1 MTNINKAHFDVD
13 GDNLRLTMPIAKVDE
28 EKRIVSGF
36 ATLDN
41 IDRQGDV
48 LLSEASRKAF
58 ENFRGN
64 VRLMHQPI
72 PAGKVVSFRENS
84 FYDKETGQTYSGIFV
99 DAYISKGAENI
110 WQMVLDGTLT
120 GFSIGGRI
128 LDFENSMDKNDEEST
143 VRVVKEYELMELS
156 LVDSPANQFAN
167 IFSIQKL
174 GDEIITSGIAT
185 EFTTDTVFWCSSDS
199 IAFSD
204 KVDSMDC
211 PVCKGSMIE
220 IGWVESSDINKNQE
234 IGKVVDNFMAKA
246 DSLSVGDFVSWGSS
260 GGTARGKVERISRT
274 GSINVP
280 DSDFTI
286 NSEEGNPAVLIRVY
300 RKGANGWERTDR
312 VVGHKMSTLTRI
324 SSLGKRMNDEESEG
338 SGKRKGEM
346 HKSRS
351 LVENHPECNGGFG
364 VVNSDGELE
373 GCYTSQAEAQNS
385 IDQYNAQ
392 EMQDDEEDH
401 VMKETVTNEVTPNRN
416 AQQGIRGGIPKEKK
430 KKKVTYKAD
439 SSPIKESDFVAFKSG
454 SSVEKG
460 RVELLNTEKASVR
473 VYERNKNNKFVQT
486 NNIIVKQ
493 ISELTKIVVASITK
507 SVPDETF
514 DKLKD
519 LISQHN
525 EKYGNV
531 THKSVTVNDALEV
544 YSRGIKAFNASPAK
558 GKEEV
563 ADLWARERVNG
574 FLNAIAKGKFKRMP
588 YDTDLLPTGHPLS
601 TKKSGEVENSP
612 LTLQKQEGGVEMA
625 ENQTSHEELDTAQ
638 AIDETSVEEVEFEV
652 EETIEGVVVEALAM
666 AKADGIE
673 VDAADASPEVSDLE
687 KAVGEVKSFVEEALA
702 KSIESSTESLDKITG
717 AVIELSKAVDEK
729 IGQLQS
735 KYEEVT
741 KSLADLNNAATEIAT
756 RVESVEEETAMKKSG
771 ELESSIP
778 EQPVMKK
785 SLWGG
790 RFLSSAELFN

>member
-128 LDFENSMDKNDEEST
+128 IDFENSMDKSDDESP

-185 EFTTDTVFWCSSDS
+185 EFTTDTVFWCASDA

-204 KVDSMDC
+204 KVDSMEC
-211 PVCKGSMIE
+211 PSCKSSMVE
-220 IGWVESSDINKNQE
+220 IGWVESTDINKNQE
-234 IGKVVDNFMAKA
+234 IGKLVDNYLVKA
-246 DSLSVGDFVSWGSS
+246 DSLSVGDFVSWGAS

-286 NSEEGNPAVLIRVY
+286 NAEEGNPAVLIRVY

-312 VVGHKMSTLTRI
+312 LVGHKMNTLNRI
-324 SSLGKRMNDEESEG
+324 SSLDKRMNDEESEG
-338 SGKRKGEM
+338 SGKRRGEM
-346 HKSRS
+346 HKSRT
-351 LVENHPECNGGFG
+351 VIENYPECGGSFG
-364 VVNSDGELE
+364 VVDSDGELK
-373 GCYTSQAEAQNS
+373 GCYTSRADAETAIS
-385 IDQYNAQ
+385 QYNA
-392 EMQDDEEDH
+392 EEASDDMSDD
-401 VMKETVTNEVTPNRN
+401 MSKQTVTNEVTPNRN

-439 SSPIKESDFVAFKSG
+439 LSPIEENDFVAFKVD
-454 SSVEKG
+454 SSLEKG
-460 RVELLNTEKASVR
+460 RVELLNSEKASVR
-473 VYERNKNNKFVQT
+473 IYQKNKNNKFVKT
-486 NNIIVKQ
+486 DKMVVKQ
-493 ISELTKIVVASITK
+493 LSELTKIVVASITK
-507 SVPDETF
+507 SISDESF
-514 DKLKD
+514 NQLQD

-531 THKSVTVNDALEV
+531 THKNVTVNDILEV
-544 YSRGIKAFNASPAK
+544 YSRGIQAFNASPAK
-558 GKEEV
+558 NDKEV
-563 ADLWARERVNG
+563 ADMWARERVNG

-601 TKKSGEVENSP
+601 TKKSGEVDDSP
-612 LTLQKQEGGVEMA
+612 LTLEKQKGGVEMA
-625 ENQTSHEELDTAQ
+625 ENETSHEELDTAQ

-673 VDAADASPEVSDLE
+673 EDATDASPEVSDLE
-687 KAVGEVKSFVEEALA
+687 KAMGEVKSFVEEALA
-702 KSIESSTESLDKITG
+702 KSVESSTESLDKITS

-771 ELESSIP
+771 ELENSIP
-778 EQPVMKK
+778 EQPVMRK

-790 RFLSSAELFN
+790 RFLSSADLFN

>member
-1 MTNINKAHFDVD
+1 MININKAHFDID
-13 GDNLRLTMPIAKVDE
+13 GNNLRLTMPIAKIDE

-99 DAYISKGAENI
+99 DAYISKGAENV

-120 GFSIGGRI
+120 GFSIGGKI
-128 LDFENSMDKNDEEST
+128 IDFENSMDENDEESS
-143 VRVVKEYELMELS
+143 VRVVKQYELMELS

-174 GDEIITSGIAT
+174 GDEIITTGIAT
-185 EFTTDTVFWCSSDS
+185 EFSTDNVFWCSTDK
-199 IAFSD
+199 IAISE
-204 KVDSMDC
+204 KSNSATCPICTSSMEDIGWIESNDI
-211 PVCKGSMIE
+211 KKNEE
-220 IGWVESSDINKNQE
+220 IGRL
-234 IGKVVDNFMAKA
+234 VDNFIEKA
-246 DSLSVGDFVSWGSS
+246 SVKVGDFVSWGSS

-286 NSEEGNPAVLIRVY
+286 NAEEDNPAVLIRVY
-300 RKGANGWERTDR
+300 RKDAEGWSRTDR
-312 VVGHKMSTLTRI
+312 VVGHKMKTLTRI
-324 SSLGKRMNDEESEG
+324 SSLDKMGHEE
-338 SGKRKGEM
+338 
-346 HKSRS
+346 
-351 LVENHPECNGGFG
+351 
-364 VVNSDGELE
+364 
-373 GCYTSQAEAQNS
+373 
-385 IDQYNAQ
+385 
-392 EMQDDEEDH
+392 DEED
-401 VMKETVTNEVTPNRN
+401 MNKETVTNEVTPNRN
-416 AQQGIRGGIPKEKK
+416 PQQGIRGGIPKEKK
-430 KKKVTYKAD
+430 KKKITYKAD
-439 SSPIKESDFVAFKSG
+439 LSPIKENDFVAFKLG
-454 SSVEKG
+454 SSLEKG
-460 RVELLNTEKASVR
+460 RVELLNSEKASVK

-486 NNIIVKQ
+486 NNTVVKN

-507 SVPDETF
+507 SISDETF
-514 DKLKD
+514 NQLKD

-531 THKSVTVNDALEV
+531 IHKNVTINDLLEV
-544 YSRGIKAFNASPAK
+544 HSRGIKAFNASPTK
-558 GKEEV
+558 DKKEV

-574 FLNAIAKGKFKRMP
+574 FLNAITKGKFKRMP
-588 YDTDLLPTGHPLS
+588 YDTDLLPMGHPLS
-601 TKKSGEVENSP
+601 TKKSGEVQDSP
-612 LTLQKQEGGVEMA
+612 LTLEKQKGGVEMA
-625 ENQTSHEELDTAQ
+625 ENENSHEELDTAQ
-638 AIDETSVEEVEFEV
+638 AIDETSIEEVEFEV

-666 AKADGIE
+666 AKSDGIE
-673 VDAADASPEVSDLE
+673 EDATDTSPEVSDLE
-687 KAVGEVKSFVEEALA
+687 KAVGEVKSFVEETLA
-702 KSIESSTESLDKITG
+702 KSIESSTESLDKITS

-741 KSLADLNNAATEIAT
+741 KSLADLNNTATEIST

-771 ELESSIP
+771 ELENSIP
-778 EQPVMKK
+778 EQPIMRK
-785 SLWGG
+785 SVWGG
-790 RFLSSAELFN
+790 RFLSSADLFN

>member
-128 LDFENSMDKNDEEST
+128 LDFENSMDKSDEESP

-220 IGWVESSDINKNQE
+220 IGWVESSDVNKNQE
-234 IGKVVDNFMAKA
+234 IGKVVDNFMVKA

-260 GGTARGKVERISRT
+260 GGTARGKVERIART

-300 RKGANGWERTDR
+300 RKGADGWERTDR

-324 SSLGKRMNDEESEG
+324 SSLDKMHDEDIEE
-338 SGKRKGEM
+338 
-346 HKSRS
+346 
-351 LVENHPECNGGFG
+351 
-364 VVNSDGELE
+364 
-373 GCYTSQAEAQNS
+373 
-385 IDQYNAQ
+385 
-392 EMQDDEEDH
+392 DDEEEEMH
-401 VMKETVTNEVTPNRN
+401 KETVTNEVTPNRN
-416 AQQGIRGGIPKEKK
+416 PQQGIRGGIPKEKK

-454 SSVEKG
+454 SSIEKG

-473 VYERNKNNKFVQT
+473 VYEKNKNNKFVQT

-507 SVPDETF
+507 SVSDETF

-601 TKKSGEVENSP
+601 TKKSGEVEDSP

-625 ENQTSHEELDTAQ
+625 ENETSHEELDTAQ

-666 AKADGIE
+666 AKADGVE

-687 KAVGEVKSFVEEALA
+687 KAMGEVKSFVEEALA

>member
-128 LDFENSMDKNDEEST
+128 LDFENSMDESDEEST

-220 IGWVESSDINKNQE
+220 IGWVESSDVNKNQE

-260 GGTARGKVERISRT
+260 GGTARGKVERIART

-286 NSEEGNPAVLIRVY
+286 NAEEGNPAVLIRVY
-300 RKGANGWERTDR
+300 RKGADGWERTDR

-324 SSLGKRMNDEESEG
+324 SSLDKMHHEDIEDEEE
-338 SGKRKGEM
+338 EM
-346 HKSRS
+346 H
-351 LVENHPECNGGFG
+351 
-364 VVNSDGELE
+364 
-373 GCYTSQAEAQNS
+373 
-385 IDQYNAQ
+385 
-392 EMQDDEEDH
+392 
-401 VMKETVTNEVTPNRN
+401 KETVTNEVTPNRN
-416 AQQGIRGGIPKEKK
+416 PQQGIRGGIPKEKK

-454 SSVEKG
+454 SSIEKG

-574 FLNAIAKGKFKRMP
+574 FLNAIAKGKFKRIP

-666 AKADGIE
+666 AKADGVE